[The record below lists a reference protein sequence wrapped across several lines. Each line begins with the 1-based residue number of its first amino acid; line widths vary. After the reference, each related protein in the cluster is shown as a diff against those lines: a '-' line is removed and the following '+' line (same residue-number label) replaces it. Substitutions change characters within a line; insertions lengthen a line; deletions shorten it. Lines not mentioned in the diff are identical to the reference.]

1 MADFEK
7 LNKNSDRNYLTFLKD
22 FWKNMTREFEKIENT
37 KHQKS

>member
-1 MADFEK
+1 MANFEK
-7 LNKNSDRNYLTFLKD
+7 LNKNNRNSLTFLKD